1 MERTG
6 FAWHDAL
13 VFRAHMLTQE
23 DNVSIVRAREWILQN
38 DMLAATLFIL
48 TMDLS
53 KENIEIVV
61 GQGQRLKNRGS
72 AW

>member
-1 MERTG
+1 MKRTG

-23 DNVSIVRAREWILQN
+23 DNVSIVLAREWILQN

-48 TMDLS
+48 TMDIS